1 MKTQKG
7 ATLTQVLASLSAQGK
22 KYGDVL
28 FTTLKEAQ
36 GKMKLTFSNIPDSFI
51 LGWDKGIKRWV
62 VQ

>member
-1 MKTQKG
+1 MKTHKG
-7 ATLTQVLASLSAQGK
+7 STLTQMLANLSDQGK

-28 FTTLKEAQ
+28 FTNLKEAQ

-51 LGWDKGIKRWV
+51 LGWDKDIKRWV